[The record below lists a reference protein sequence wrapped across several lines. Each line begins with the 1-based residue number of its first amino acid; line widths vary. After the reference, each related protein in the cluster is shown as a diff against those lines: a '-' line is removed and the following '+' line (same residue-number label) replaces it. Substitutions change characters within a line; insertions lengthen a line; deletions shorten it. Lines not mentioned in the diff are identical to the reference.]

1 MTHVTKMVQC
11 TKCELGLVRSAL
23 LAIVAVRVL
32 WGLSVAS
39 TIIADVAA
47 ADAFWAE
54 PQKQLSGAPPEFGES
69 TFHRDGQYGR
79 EAIWPIADNHGIVT
93 TGQLRFVVRPGL
105 NLGPSISV
113 IFNRQ
118 AIARLDFVP
127 ADECESNPLGAARLG
142 LLSRVCGPHF
152 HGWEHNRDYVQRRER
167 WELPYRDALPVQVR
181 RFEQGFPWLAD
192 KMNLVLTSEQR
203 SFDVPRELV

>member
-1 MTHVTKMVQC
+1 MTHVF
-11 TKCELGLVRSAL
+11 GLTQKAPSSLEGRCGFAWFRV
-23 LAIVAVRVL
+23 LAIVATGAL

-47 ADAFWAE
+47 VDAFWAE
-54 PQKQLSGAPPEFGES
+54 PQKQLSGVPPEFGES
-69 TFHRDGQYGR
+69 TFYREGQYGR

-105 NLGPSISV
+105 NLGPRISV

-127 ADECESNPLGAARLG
+127 VDECESNPPWAANLG
-142 LLSRVCGPHF
+142 LPPTICGPHF
-152 HGWEHNRDYVQRRER
+152 HSWEHNRDYVRRRER
-167 WELPYRDALPVQVR
+167 WELHAATY
-181 RFEQGFPWLAD
+181 FPFKSAD
-192 KMNLVLTSEQR
+192 LNRGSR
-203 SFDVPRELV
+203 GGR